1 MKLSKPLAVICCA
14 AICWT
19 AFAAEKKQTKTK
31 SSNTKKSSSKSETTV
46 EEEYLSTVEDVIIGE
61 LAASDDHD
69 NKLIALS
76 YIEDA
81 LSAGRTSPELMASL
95 TRLAGEGVRN
105 QSRTKGRLT
114 NNYPDIRSRACVLLG
129 TVKTEESKTVLLQV
143 ANDEKEPAVVSAAIR
158 SLGNIGINENDEVI
172 ITIEF
177 IHRKH
182 MALNPNSPLA
192 LEVLNAYEKLEP
204 TVQDKTSLIQSV
216 SEIASNYQ
224 YLSPVRQKASDFL
237 KKLKDESVEE
247 SSNNSN
253 KKTDSSGENTEEKAA
268 QEETI

>member
-1 MKLSKPLAVICCA
+1 MKLTKPLAVICCA
-14 AICWT
+14 VLCCS
-19 AFAAEKKQTKTK
+19 AFAADKKQSKSK
-31 SSNTKKSSSKSETTV
+31 SSSSKKSSSKKETTV
-46 EEEYLSTVEDVIIGE
+46 EDEYLSSVEDVIIGE

-81 LSAGRTSPELMASL
+81 VSGGRTSPELMASL

-129 TVKTEESKTVLLQV
+129 TIKTEESKTVLLQV
-143 ANDEKEPAVVSAAIR
+143 ANDEKEPAVVSAAIKA
-158 SLGNIGINENDEVI
+158 LGEVGINENDEVI
-172 ITIEF
+172 TTIEF

-204 TVQDKTSLIQSV
+204 TVQDKASLIQSV
-216 SEIASNYQ
+216 TEIASNYQ

-237 KKLKDESVEE
+237 KKLQEE
-247 SSNNSN
+247 SAEDSSN
-253 KKTDSSGENTEEKAA
+253 KSSDKKDDSTAA
-268 QEETI
+268 QESTEGEAAQ